1 MGRKIVIL
9 LGHPGAGKGTQ
20 ARAIMLQLDIP
31 QISTGDMLREAVA
44 KHTSFG
50 REAKAKMD
58 AGELVTDSI
67 VNGIVAE
74 RVVRDDC
81 EKGFI
86 LDGYPRTVQQAAT
99 FNKTL
104 NTDDKLFVIE
114 IGANSDSLTN
124 RLTGRWICPGCG
136 EIYNTFSRAPSV
148 EGVCDVCGWSLF
160 HRSDDRE
167 DLVRERFRTY
177 KKETS
182 PLVQYYQQLGVYRLV
197 DGMRP
202 IQEVTK
208 EILSTVDDLPEKKT
222 LIPVVAEDTN
232 PFA

>member
-1 MGRKIVIL
+1 MGRNIVIL

-20 ARAIMLQLDIP
+20 ARAIMHRLDIP
-31 QISTGDMLREAVA
+31 QISTGDMLREAIA
-44 KHTSFG
+44 KKTSFG

-58 AGELVTDSI
+58 AGELVSDEI

-74 RVVRDDC
+74 RISRDDC
-81 EKGFI
+81 KRGFI
-86 LDGYPRTVQQAAT
+86 LDGYPRTVQQADT
-99 FNKTL
+99 FC
-104 NTDDKLFVIE
+104 KLMGQGDRLSVIE
-114 IGANSDSLTN
+114 IAAQSDGLTN

-136 EIYNTFSRAPSV
+136 EIYNTYSRAPKK

-177 KKETS
+177 KEETY
-182 PLVQYYQQLGVYRLV
+182 PLVQYYQQLGAYHRV

-202 IQEVTK
+202 IEQVTND
-208 EILSTVDDLPEKKT
+208 ILSILDNATQKK
-222 LIPVVAEDTN
+222 PVPISSREN
-232 PFA
+232 

>member
-1 MGRKIVIL
+1 MGRNIVIL

-20 ARAIMLQLDIP
+20 ARAIMHRLDIP
-31 QISTGDMLREAVA
+31 QISTGDMLREAIA
-44 KHTSFG
+44 KKTSFG

-58 AGELVTDSI
+58 AGELVSDEI

-74 RVVRDDC
+74 RINRDDC
-81 EKGFI
+81 NRGFI
-86 LDGYPRTVQQAAT
+86 LDGYPRTVQQADT
-99 FNKTL
+99 FC
-104 NTDDKLFVIE
+104 KLMGDGDRLSVIE
-114 IGANSDSLTN
+114 IAAQSDGLTN

-136 EIYNTFSRAPSV
+136 EIYNTYSRAPKK

-177 KKETS
+177 KEETY
-182 PLVQYYQQLGVYRLV
+182 PLVQYYQQLGAYYRV

-202 IQEVTK
+202 IEQVTND
-208 EILSTVDDLPEKKT
+208 ILSILDNATRKK
-222 LIPVVAEDTN
+222 PVPISSREN
-232 PFA
+232 